1 MGGCASRPKDLNSAP
16 ATLPGENTVPEP
28 AIKDVEVETQA
39 EEKKTGDDVQKE
51 EPLVDLSE
59 PTKEPK
65 VETEEPKDAIK
76 DLVSEITVPSD
87 EKKTEE
93 LKVEAVN
100 ETKEQKPVVAE
111 VTSDEAVKS
120 EAVVVEEQK
129 TEEKKDDAPLVVA

>member
-16 ATLPGENTVPEP
+16 ATLPGENVVPESV
-28 AIKDVEVETQA
+28 IKDVEVETPA
-39 EEKKTGDDVQKE
+39 EEKKNGDKVQKE

-65 VETEEPKDAIK
+65 VETEEPKDAVK

-87 EKKTEE
+87 EKKDEE

-100 ETKEQKPVVAE
+100 ETAEDEQKPVVGE
-111 VTSDEAVKS
+111 VTSDETVKS
-120 EAVVVEEQK
+120 ESVVV
-129 TEEKKDDAPLVVA
+129 EEKKDDAPLVVA